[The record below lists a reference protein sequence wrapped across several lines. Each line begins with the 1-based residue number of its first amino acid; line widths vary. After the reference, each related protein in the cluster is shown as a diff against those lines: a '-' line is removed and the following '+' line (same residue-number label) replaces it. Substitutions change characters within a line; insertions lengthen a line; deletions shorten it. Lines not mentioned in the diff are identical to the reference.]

1 MTSRSRTNQL
11 FYQVQLIA
19 SMSTNDDEHAIARK
33 MALEESALALMELA
47 LDSLL
52 KEVTEHARLET
63 RDWRFLLSDDGPDIA
78 ELQRLRDL
86 AKEPGSW
93 LGWLLLQ
100 LDRLH
105 SDEGAARRSA
115 SNPGMIALGSES
127 EFVDQLMRC
136 LESAKA
142 DVAQLRETSQEW

>member
-1 MTSRSRTNQL
+1 MTPRSRTNQL
-11 FYQVQLIA
+11 FYHAQLMA
-19 SMSTNDDEHAIARK
+19 NMPVSDDEHAVARK
-33 MALEESALALMELA
+33 MALEESTLALMELA
-47 LDSLL
+47 LVSLL

-63 RDWRFLLSDDGPDIA
+63 HDWRFLLSDGGPDVA

-86 AKEPGSW
+86 ARDADSW
-93 LGWLLLQ
+93 LSWLLLQ

-105 SDEGAARRSA
+105 SDEGAARRPV

-136 LESAKA
+136 LESVKA
-142 DVAQLRETSQEW
+142 EVAQLRETSQEW